1 MEALLSRKAKD
12 EELGL
17 AKKRLEE
24 TISYWGV
31 NWNARTLTEL
41 PEYVQD
47 LYILFTYTLWLE
59 EQVAALRETKN
70 DDFRR
75 DTQESSVVN
84 QTDALESA
92 TSNNDKRGDTVG
104 TVLSEPYVPP
114 PSPETPDGTTGT
126 ELRPD
131 DPNIHTRK
139 ELGI

>member
-1 MEALLSRKAKD
+1 MEILSRKATD
-12 EELGL
+12 TELGL
-17 AKKRLEE
+17 ARKRLD
-24 TISYWGV
+24 TVLGYWG
-31 NWNARTLTEL
+31 NEWGYRQLTEL

-84 QTDALESA
+84 QTDALEPA
-92 TSNNDKRGDTVG
+92 TSNNDKGGNTVG
-104 TVLSEPYVPP
+104 IVLPEPDVPP

-126 ELRPD
+126 VLRLD

>member
-31 NWNARTLTEL
+31 NWNARTLSEL

-70 DDFRR
+70 DDFRKSTR
-75 DTQESSVVN
+75 ESSIVSKDD
-84 QTDALESA
+84 TLEPP
-92 TSNNDKRGDTVG
+92 TSNNDKGGDTVG
-104 TVLSEPYVPP
+104 IVLPESSVPP
-114 PSPETPDGTTGT
+114 PSPETSDGATGI

-131 DPNIHTRK
+131 DSNIHTRK